1 MYLSLNWLLE
11 FTPYSGSVDEL
22 SHTLTML
29 GLEVDEEFEAFQS
42 LRDFC
47 VGRVLSCSP
56 HPDADNLT
64 LCRVDLGGEQP
75 ADIICG
81 APNVAAEQNVPVAP
95 AGTELPSGTPIK
107 RTKIRG
113 QRSEGMILSEKE
125 LGLGEDESGIM
136 VLQAGLAP
144 GTPLRE
150 ALGILDYIFDIDL
163 TPNRGDCLSILGL
176 AREVAACYGLPLNLP
191 RTDLEETPPTCAD
204 NVDVSV
210 EDGKLCS
217 LYQARVAEDL
227 PPETSPPWMRHRL
240 LAMGQRPINT
250 VVDVTNYVMLETG
263 QPLHAFDLDRLSGP
277 AIRVAPPSSEIAFTT
292 LDGNTRTVT
301 PKDLLIWD
309 AERPIALAGVMG
321 GLDTEIGP
329 GSSRLLLESAVFDPT
344 TVRKTGRR
352 LGLSSESSHR
362 FERGVD
368 QIGSAMALDRAAH
381 LLQRLSGAKVWQG
394 LSRHEP
400 APWRPE
406 SIVFRPERAR
416 NLLAVD
422 ATDEFCLATLR
433 GLGCEVDNRNRE
445 SWTVSTPS
453 HRHDLLREVDL
464 FEEISRVYGFE
475 NIPEKLPRV
484 AKNSQGGGKIPEKAD
499 DAFQRT
505 VRYWAKGLGL
515 KEVMN
520 YSFVSSADLDA
531 LNLSRDS
538 RLELAN
544 PLTSEQDT
552 MRPVLAPGL
561 LLSIRSN
568 LDRNSEDL
576 RIFEVSRVF
585 ELDRNLETTSR
596 ETTQLGIALHG
607 SRNPRGWPWSGATAD
622 FLELKGTVQNLFATL
637 HVGSEE
643 WVEQEDHPY
652 LDPCVSIRIQGQHIG
667 FAGEISADASRRFHA
682 RHPVWVAELNLDRLQ
697 ALSRSTTVTYT
708 PWSRYPPVFRDM
720 TLVAGPD
727 LAFKSIRDQIEAAR
741 SSLLDS
747 FMLLD
752 IYQPREGDNR
762 NITLRMVY
770 RHPERTL
777 VAEEVD
783 REHGNLG
790 DHLCGTLPVRFP

>member
-29 GLEVDEEFEAFQS
+29 GLEVDEEYEAFRS
-42 LRDFC
+42 LRDFR

-56 HPDADNLT
+56 HPNADNLT

-75 ADIICG
+75 ADIVCG
-81 APNVAAEQNVPVAP
+81 APNVTSGQNVPVAP
-95 AGTELPSGTPIK
+95 AGTALPSGTRVD

-113 QRSEGMILSEKE
+113 RSSEGMILSASE

-136 VLQAGLAP
+136 VLSPGLAP

-150 ALGILDYIFDIDL
+150 ALGISDHIFDIDI
-163 TPNRGDCLSILGL
+163 TPNRGDCLSILGI
-176 AREVAACYGLPLNLP
+176 AREVAAVHGLPLHPP
-191 RTDLEETPPTCAD
+191 RTDLEEAPPACAD

-210 EDGKLCS
+210 DDGGLCP
-217 LYQARVAEDL
+217 LYQARVAEGL
-227 PPETSPPWMRHRL
+227 SPEASPEWLRHRL

-250 VVDVTNYVMLETG
+250 IVDVTNYVMLETG
-263 QPLHAFDLDRLSGP
+263 QPLHAFDLDRLAGP
-277 AIRVAPPSSEIAFTT
+277 AIRVGPPDFETPFTT
-292 LDGNTRTVT
+292 LDGTTREVG

-344 TVRKTGRR
+344 TIRKTGRR
-352 LGLSSESSHR
+352 LGLSSESAYR

-368 QIGSAMALDRAAH
+368 QLGSAMALDRAAH

-394 LSRHEP
+394 VSRCEP

-406 SIVFRPERAR
+406 RIQFRPGRAR
-416 NLLAVD
+416 SLLAVD
-422 ATDEFCLATLR
+422 ATDAFCLNTLR
-433 GLGCEVDNRNRE
+433 GLGCEVEDGRGE
-445 SWTVSTPS
+445 GWTVSTPS

-464 FEEISRVYGFE
+464 VEEVARVYGYE
-475 NIPEKLPRV
+475 RIPEDLPRV
-484 AKNSQGGGKIPEKAD
+484 AKSLRWSGEASDKAD
-499 DAFQRT
+499 DAFQKT
-505 VRYWAKGLGL
+505 VRHWAKGIGL
-515 KEVMN
+515 QEVMS

-531 LNLSRDS
+531 LNLPADS

-561 LLSIRSN
+561 LLNIRSN
-568 LDRNSEDL
+568 VDRNSEDL
-576 RIFEVSRVF
+576 RIFEVARAF
-585 ELDRNLETTSR
+585 ELDRSQETTSLETTL
-596 ETTQLGIALHG
+596 LGIALHG
-607 SRNPRGWPWSGATAD
+607 SRNPRGWPRSGEVAD
-622 FLELKGTVQNLFATL
+622 FLDLKGLVQNLLSTL
-637 HVGSEE
+637 HLGPEE
-643 WVEQEDHPY
+643 WETQAEHPY
-652 LDPCVSIRIQGQHIG
+652 LDPCASITVGREHVGW
-667 FAGEISADASRRFHA
+667 AGELTAEASRRYHA
-682 RHPVWVAELNLDRLQ
+682 RHPVWIAELNLDRLQ
-697 ALSRSTTVTYT
+697 SLHRSVAVTYT

-727 LAFKSIRDQIEAAR
+727 LEFKSIRDQIEAAR

-752 IYQPREGDNR
+752 IYQPEDGDNR

-783 REHGNLG
+783 REHGKLG
-790 DHLCGTLPVRFP
+790 DRLCSALPLRFP